1 MGTGPARASGVS
13 DNVVVD
19 GAEMGVRDD
28 ELGLAAGLSD
38 VLLMRWV
45 KDIAGVDARGSIPTG
60 YQMGIYI
67 QVY

>member
-1 MGTGPARASGVS
+1 
-13 DNVVVD
+13 
-19 GAEMGVRDD
+19 MGVRDD